1 LRQCKKDGGRSAVYH
16 ALYRK
21 YRPKTFGDV
30 YGQEAI
36 TAALKNQVATGHIGH
51 AYLFTGTRGT
61 GKTSCAKILA
71 KAVNCLNPQE
81 GEPCGECDICRGL
94 EEGSILDV
102 SEIDAASNTGIDD
115 IRALREEAVYT
126 PANCRYKVYIIDEVH
141 MLSNSA
147 FNALLKIMEEPP
159 AHVIFIL
166 ATTEIQKVPSTILSR
181 CQRYDFGRIPQQ
193 TIQKRLQLVAE
204 KEAISLTDG
213 AAALVA
219 QLADGALRDGLSIL
233 DTCASAGDGTVDEAL
248 VRRMAGVTDK
258 SYLFDLSGA
267 LTKQDTAK
275 ALGLV
280 AALRQNSIDMKRLCE
295 ELIAHYRTVMLLGAG
310 AGDVGLNLS
319 PEDRRRYEDEAKQVS
334 LAAAVYAMRVLGDS
348 LDKMSRGTDPRIEL
362 ELALFALCGAAAP
375 AVQVAP
381 QQVQQTAAPVATAR
395 PVQPVVPAEPAVQKQ
410 TPPAPA
416 GAPAPS
422 QTGEGEEEQPCTFW
436 PEVIAQAQQKD
447 PMAHGFLVGSQAY
460 VQGKRV
466 LIDGSATFLRFMK
479 TNQDSAE
486 RLKTLI
492 FEASGEHYSI
502 GPYQKKQAPAAAKTG
517 RAEETFQ
524 QLEDAG
530 VPVEYI

>member
-1 LRQCKKDGGRSAVYH
+1 MYH

-71 KAVNCLNPQE
+71 KAVNCLNPQQ

-126 PANCRYKVYIIDEVH
+126 PANCHYKVYIIDEVH

-166 ATTEIQKVPSTILSR
+166 ATTEIQKVPATILSR

-204 KEAISLTDG
+204 KENITLSDG

-267 LTKQDTAK
+267 LTAQDTAK

-295 ELIAHYRTVMLLGAG
+295 ELIAHYRTIMLLGAG

-319 PEDRRRYEDEAKQVS
+319 QEDRRRYENEAKQVS
-334 LAAAVYAMRVLGDS
+334 LAAAVYAMRVLGES

-362 ELALFALCGAAAP
+362 ELALFALCGTVAP
-375 AVQVAP
+375 AVQAVPQQMQQAPAVAARPAQPAP
-381 QQVQQTAAPVATAR
+381 Q
-395 PVQPVVPAEPAVQKQ
+395 PAVAAAETAVQ
-410 TPPAPA
+410 TPDTPVT
-416 GAPAPS
+416 APS
-422 QTGEGEEEQPCTFW
+422 PAQNGETDAEQPCAFW
-436 PEVIAQAQQKD
+436 PEVIALAQQKD

-486 RLKTLI
+486 RLKMLI
-492 FEASGEHYSI
+492 FEVSGEHYSI
-502 GPYQKKQAPAAAKTG
+502 GPYQKKQVPAAVKQS

>member
-1 LRQCKKDGGRSAVYH
+1 MYH

-71 KAVNCLNPQE
+71 KAVNCLNPQQ

-102 SEIDAASNTGIDD
+102 AEIDAASNTGIDD

-126 PANCRYKVYIIDEVH
+126 PANCHYKVYIIDEVH

-193 TIQKRLQLVAE
+193 TIQKRLQFVAE
-204 KEAISLTDG
+204 KENITLSDG

-362 ELALFALCGAAAP
+362 ELALFALCGTAAP
-375 AVQVAP
+375 AVQPAAMP
-381 QQVQQTAAPVATAR
+381 QTQQAATVATAR
-395 PVQPVVPAEPAVQKQ
+395 PLQPVVPVAPEVQKP
-410 TPPAPA
+410 TAPVAAPAPA
-416 GAPAPS
+416 QS
-422 QTGEGEEEQPCTFW
+422 GEGEEEQPCAFW
-436 PEVIAQAQQKD
+436 PEVVALAQQKD
-447 PMAHGFLVGSQAY
+447 PLAYGFLVGTTAY

-502 GPYQKKQAPAAAKTG
+502 GPYQKKQAPAAVKTG

>member
-1 LRQCKKDGGRSAVYH
+1 MYH

-71 KAVNCLNPQE
+71 KAVNCLNPQQ

-204 KEAISLTDG
+204 KENITLSDG

-267 LTKQDTAK
+267 LTTQDTTK

-295 ELIAHYRTVMLLGAG
+295 ELIAHYRTIMLLGAG

-319 PEDRRRYEDEAKQVS
+319 PEDRRRYEDEAKRVS
-334 LAAAVYAMRVLGDS
+334 LTAAVYAMRVLGES

-362 ELALFALCGAAAP
+362 ELALFALCGTTAP
-375 AVQVAP
+375 
-381 QQVQQTAAPVATAR
+381 AAPVVPQQMQQAPAPVVTAQ
-395 PVQPVVPAEPAVQKQ
+395 PVQPTAQPVPPAEPAVQKPAAPIAAP
-410 TPPAPA
+410 TPAQ
-416 GAPAPS
+416 S
-422 QTGEGEEEQPCTFW
+422 GEAEEEQPCAFW
-436 PEVIAQAQQKD
+436 PAVIALAQQKD

-460 VQGKRV
+460 VQGRRV

-502 GPYQKKQAPAAAKTG
+502 GPYQKKQAPAATKKS

>member
-1 LRQCKKDGGRSAVYH
+1 MYH

-71 KAVNCLNPQE
+71 KAVNCLNPQQ

-94 EEGSILDV
+94 DEGSILDV
-102 SEIDAASNTGIDD
+102 AEIDAASNTGIDD

-204 KEAISLTDG
+204 KESIGLTDG

-319 PEDRRRYEDEAKQVS
+319 QEDRRRYEDAAKQVS

-362 ELALFALCGAAAP
+362 ELALFALCG
-375 AVQVAP
+375 
-381 QQVQQTAAPVATAR
+381 TAAPVVQVVPQQTQPAATAAAAR
-395 PVQPVVPAEPAVQKQ
+395 PGQPAAQIAAAPAEPAVKQ
-410 TPPAPA
+410 QATAPA
-416 GAPAPS
+416 GVPIPAQS
-422 QTGEGEEEQPCTFW
+422 GEGDEEQLCAFW
-436 PEVIAQAQQKD
+436 PEVIALAQQKD
-447 PMAHGFLVGSQAY
+447 PMAHGFLAGTTAY

-466 LIDGSATFLRFMK
+466 LIDGSTTFLRFMK

-486 RLKTLI
+486 RLKMLI
-492 FEASGEHYSI
+492 FVVSGDHYSI
-502 GPYQKKQAPAAAKTG
+502 GPYQKKQAPAAVNPS
-517 RAEETFQ
+517 RAEETFR
-524 QLEDAG
+524 QLEEAG
-530 VPVEYI
+530 VPVEYL